1 MNHLLNNSSSNL
13 YTCRYCLQD
22 LSAEAFYIDKRTNL
36 PDNFCKQCRSMA
48 ARSRYFR
55 KQNVDEKRQY
65 PVITDLPDPEQRTV
79 FILHALRVVNES
91 IARKRNKLHEYELA
105 HFSSATNP

>member
-1 MNHLLNNSSSNL
+1 MNHLFNNNSSNL

-22 LSAEAFYIDKRTNL
+22 LPAEAFYIDKRTNL
-36 PDNFCKQCRSMA
+36 PDNYCKQCRSMA

-55 KQNVDEKRQY
+55 KQNVDEERHY
-65 PVITDLPDPEQRTV
+65 PVITDLPDANLRLI
-79 FILHALRVVNES
+79 FILQALQVVSES

-105 HFSSATNP
+105 HFSSSTNP